1 MGPIFVALPD
11 MPLRLAFPC
20 FAVETDSVAKNVEKQ
35 DDGTYSASITHNK
48 TGKVSDHKRTQ
59 RKKRLITT
67 RGLIAV
73 NQHLLKNGQHT
84 AQSIKKALVLR
95 GPNRTITRYIVIV
108 LDGKKSERAI
118 VK

>member
-1 MGPIFVALPD
+1 MIFCNKL
-11 MPLRLAFPC
+11 
-20 FAVETDSVAKNVEKQ
+20 N
-35 DDGTYSASITHNK
+35 NK

-84 AQSIKKALVLR
+84 AQSIKRDLVLTTS
-95 GPNRTITRYIVIV
+95 NRKITRYYN
-108 LDGKKSERAI
+108 LLGKKSVCAI